1 MSVAHEHRVAAPEPG
16 SDRAVVEAVRAGQVG
31 QYALLY
37 ERYRAEAL
45 RIARRQV
52 GPDEAQDLVQETF
65 ACVLRAVQNGGGP
78 TEDVAGYIFRTL
90 RNLRID
96 RGGQREFA
104 TEDVESAGPAGLWVV
119 PDTSEEVLDRGLV
132 ADAFAELP
140 PRWRE
145 VLWLTEVEGVGPSE
159 LSEKMGIKATAV
171 STLSLRA
178 RAGFRSAWL
187 QAHVRAGSAPT
198 ECRSVVTKLGDY
210 QTGRLSTRRRAQVQE
225 HLDRCDH
232 CPAVVAE
239 LVAVSDHMGV
249 LLLPVVVLAP
259 KALWW
264 LFGGWG
270 VKAGFLLW
278 GTKSTLNRLREPKVA
293 VGSVGGAATVAVVTA
308 VAMAMTAPEPP
319 PPAADPTPAASAPA
333 PSPAVPSSPS
343 STSSAAP
350 ADSSDD
356 ADDPAQT
363 PTPSD
368 SPASVPVPPAAPTN
382 QPSSPG
388 TQAAEPQS
396 AAPRPAG
403 DDADH
408 SAGDDAAGGDEAP
421 ASDATE
427 GPEPEDP
434 SPEPEEPAEPV
445 ASTPDP
451 PEPSSSQSAGGAV
464 YDDTL
469 ELTGNGAV
477 PGATITARDDDGD
490 VAATDEVADDGSWSV
505 QIARPDAE
513 PQGGPSAGGTVGP
526 AGGSATMGI
535 AARGLA
541 QVFAERDDHDRDDAD
556 DSDDPDDGDDDDGS
570 AEGHYFTLTQTVPEG
585 VSEAYAGESEPY
597 RVGPYTWVEPIRIVY
612 PTEGESVRLGG
623 CWSEGSDWRDWRDGG
638 RDESMLTG
646 TLVVGYDADTSHEVE
661 FRLDGDPVEVHESRP
676 WWCWPHGYGNDA
688 EHVVWLPDVDE
699 GEHTLSLQYL
709 DDSGPIDETRV
720 TVSFGANRH
729 WRGDVVC
736 GEVDRSGHGDGNDAP
751 HGRGDECEN
760 RSEGRG

>member
-1 MSVAHEHRVAAPEPG
+1 MSVAHQQRVAAPEPG

-52 GPDEAQDLVQETF
+52 GPDEAQDLVQETC
-65 ACVLRAVQNGGGP
+65 ARVLRAIRTGGGP
-78 TEDVAGYIFRTL
+78 TEDVAGYIVRTL

-104 TEDVESAGPAGLWVV
+104 TDDVESAGPAGLWVV
-119 PDTSEEVLDRGLV
+119 PDTSEDVLDRGLV

-159 LSEKMGIKATAV
+159 LSEKMGIKPTAV

-187 QAHVRAGSAPT
+187 QAHVRAGSAPS

-210 QTGRLSTRRRAQVQE
+210 QTGRLTTRRRAQVQE

-232 CPAVVAE
+232 CPMVVAE
-239 LVAVSDHMGV
+239 LAAVSDHLGA

-278 GTKSTLNRLREPKVA
+278 GTKATLNRLRDPKVA
-293 VGSVGGAATVAVVTA
+293 VGSVSGAATVAVVTA

-319 PPAADPTPAASAPA
+319 PAADPTPTATASAPSTTA
-333 PSPAVPSSPS
+333 PSSPS
-343 STSSAAP
+343 SSPSSSSDAP
-350 ADSSDD
+350 ADSDDD
-356 ADDPAQT
+356 ADTPAQA
-363 PTPSD
+363 PAPSD
-368 SPASVPVPPAAPTN
+368 SPTSVPVPPAAPAN
-382 QPSSPG
+382 EPSSPG
-388 TQAAEPQS
+388 AAEPQS
-396 AAPRPAG
+396 AAPEPAG
-403 DDADH
+403 DA
-408 SAGDDAAGGDEAP
+408 DDAAGDEAAGDDEGR
-421 ASDATE
+421 ASDAA
-427 GPEPEDP
+427 DD
-434 SPEPEEPAEPV
+434 PEPEEPAEPV

-451 PEPSSSQSAGGAV
+451 PEPSSSQSTGGAV

-469 ELTGNGAV
+469 ELTGNSAV

-490 VAATDEVADDGSWSV
+490 VVATDEVADDGGWSV
-505 QIARPDAE
+505 QIDRPDAE
-513 PQGGPSAGGTVGP
+513 PQGGSSAGGTVGP

-535 AARGLA
+535 AGRGLA
-541 QVFAERDDHDRDDAD
+541 QVFAERDDDDRDDGD
-556 DSDDPDDGDDDDGS
+556 DRDGGDDRDDGDDDDGS
-570 AEGHYFTLTQTVPEG
+570 AEGYYFTLTQTVPEG

-612 PTEGESVRLGG
+612 PT
-623 CWSEGSDWRDWRDGG
+623 DGATVDQAPEIG
-638 RDESMLTG
+638 R
-646 TLVVGYDADTSHEVE
+646 A
-661 FRLDGDPVEVHESRP
+661 
-676 WWCWPHGYGNDA
+676 
-688 EHVVWLPDVDE
+688 HV
-699 GEHTLSLQYL
+699 
-709 DDSGPIDETRV
+709 
-720 TVSFGANRH
+720 
-729 WRGDVVC
+729 
-736 GEVDRSGHGDGNDAP
+736 
-751 HGRGDECEN
+751 
-760 RSEGRG
+760 